1 MDKFIRIFRRNLIRQ
16 VHLRPQSFFGLPPQG
31 VVTASVFHKNSL
43 RPRIVVVPAS
53 EMFLRTPP
61 LFLSGRNKVRSVHG
75 QTVRHSK
82 ALIYNIMGESFT
94 IMVFRPGKEDF
105 VLVQRKLVLLENT
118 RKVSVSLLL
127 VEVAPTQDH
136 RIIL

>member
-1 MDKFIRIFRRNLIRQ
+1 
-16 VHLRPQSFFGLPPQG
+16 
-31 VVTASVFHKNSL
+31 
-43 RPRIVVVPAS
+43 
-53 EMFLRTPP
+53 
-61 LFLSGRNKVRSVHG
+61 
-75 QTVRHSK
+75 
-82 ALIYNIMGESFT
+82 
-94 IMVFRPGKEDF
+94 MVFRPGKEDF